1 MTFLIA
7 VVVILLLIFLGMSIP
22 YTFMAGAALFSLI
35 EGANMNWF
43 PSTGYYS
50 MESYSMLAMPLFILA
65 GMIMDKSGIA
75 SRLVDLG
82 DVLLRRVKGGLAA
95 AIPVVSAFFGALS
108 GSGMATASTMCTML
122 GPRLFE
128 KGYDRRYVAAFVAA
142 AAPLGFLIP
151 PNVNAVIF
159 AMVSE
164 ASVADLFLA
173 TVLPAIILLSLY
185 LIINRF
191 SYAKWY
197 HPENISQQ
205 SAGAEDSATDFGAH
219 MTLWVALRRSLLAF
233 LMPVIILGGIYSG
246 VFTATEAGAVSCLY
260 GLFIGVIIY
269 KAIDRKSFF
278 AVFKDSAY
286 SIATLMMIFPFTF
299 IFSRVMVT
307 NGIPEIITEFINS
320 FSSNPIVITLII
332 MVILIV
338 AGCFLDANILLLVF
352 TPLLLPTAASIGIS
366 TVQFAVIVF
375 MAVGIGAATPPM
387 AMVLFVSARLCGV
400 EVKDTVKPLLPFLLF
415 GALPTML
422 LVSFV
427 PGLSCWLPGLL
438 K

>member
-1 MTFLIA
+1 
-7 VVVILLLIFLGMSIP
+7 
-22 YTFMAGAALFSLI
+22 
-35 EGANMNWF
+35 
-43 PSTGYYS
+43 
-50 MESYSMLAMPLFILA
+50 
-65 GMIMDKSGIA
+65 
-75 SRLVDLG
+75 
-82 DVLLRRVKGGLAA
+82 
-95 AIPVVSAFFGALS
+95 
-108 GSGMATASTMCTML
+108 
-122 GPRLFE
+122 
-128 KGYDRRYVAAFVAA
+128 
-142 AAPLGFLIP
+142 
-151 PNVNAVIF
+151 
-159 AMVSE
+159 
-164 ASVADLFLA
+164 
-173 TVLPAIILLSLY
+173 
-185 LIINRF
+185 
-191 SYAKWY
+191 
-197 HPENISQQ
+197 
-205 SAGAEDSATDFGAH
+205 
-219 MTLWVALRRSLLAF
+219 
-233 LMPVIILGGIYSG
+233 MPVIILGGIYSG

-332 MVILIV
+332 IVILIV